1 MCLKL
6 QLISLSLPGKPE
18 DKAALRGL
26 FSDASADRVNGIIKD
41 AIDKGASV
49 GAGSWK
55 EGDKGNVV
63 QPLML
68 LGVTPAMRI
77 YREELFSP
85 VFSLLSYK
93 TEEEAIQIANDHE
106 CEYFI
111 FFPSSYSSKLLKFEI
126 FTKSDEFNN
135 F

>member
-1 MCLKL
+1 MLFL
-6 QLISLSLPGKPE
+6 GKPE

-26 FSDASADRVNGIIKD
+26 FSDASADRVHGLIKD
-41 AIDKGASV
+41 AMDKGASV

-55 EGDKGNVV
+55 EGEKGNVV

-93 TEEEAIQIANDHE
+93 TEEEAIHIANDHE
-106 CEYFI
+106 C
-111 FFPSSYSSKLLKFEI
+111 K
-126 FTKSDEFNN
+126 
-135 F
+135 